1 MSQPPS
7 APASGNRY
15 RTVALAAAAGTTIEW
30 YDFFIYA
37 LCTGLVFG
45 KVFFA
50 GLGEDSMIISF
61 ATIGI
66 SFFFRPVGAALAGH
80 LGDRLGRRAMLIA
93 TLVLMGA
100 STTLIGLVPT
110 RDSIGMAAPVILVLL
125 RILQG
130 LSAGGEWGGAAL
142 ISVEHA
148 PTEQRGKFGAF
159 PQLGAPL
166 GLLLANGV
174 LALITGLTSDEQFQ
188 SWGWRIPFLLSVV
201 LVGAGFVI
209 RRKVEESPVYEEL
222 KESGSQSRTPL
233 ASLFRHHWPL
243 VVAGALLFAANNA
256 VGYMTTGGY
265 VQAYSV
271 NHLKM
276 DKTTILIC
284 VMVAAVGW
292 LTSTMAGGRW
302 SDRIGR
308 LRVYRIG
315 FVIQLAW
322 MFPFFALLNTAKP
335 GLVVLA
341 LVLYSVGLGLTYG
354 PQSALF
360 SEMFPTAVRYS
371 GAALSYAIGAVLGG
385 AFAPMIAEALQSST
399 GTVYSVGVYLTGVT
413 VIGLVVTFFVKE
425 RKGVSLTDT
434 SAEAPAITPTVQ
446 HSTPHFPTE
455 ESPA

>member
-1 MSQPPS
+1 MSKPTQ
-7 APASGNRY
+7 APGSRQH
-15 RTVALAAAAGTTIEW
+15 RTVALAAMAGTTIEW

-37 LCTGLVFG
+37 LSTGLVFSQ
-45 KVFFA
+45 VFFD
-50 GLGEDSMIISF
+50 GLGEDSLIISF

-93 TLVLMGA
+93 TLLLMGVA
-100 STTLIGLVPT
+100 TTLIGLVPT
-110 RDSIGMAAPVILVLL
+110 QNSIGTAAPVILVLL

-148 PTEQRGKFGAF
+148 PTDQRGRFGAY

-174 LALITGLTSDEQFQ
+174 LALITALTTDDQFLA
-188 SWGWRIPFLLSVV
+188 WGWRIPFLLSVV
-201 LVGAGFVI
+201 LVAAGFVI
-209 RRKVEESPVYEEL
+209 RRKVDESPVYQEL
-222 KESGSQSRTPL
+222 KKSGTHARTPL
-233 ASLFRHHWPL
+233 ATLFKNHWPL
-243 VVAGALLFAANNA
+243 VLAGALLFAANNA

-271 NHLKM
+271 NHLDM
-276 DKTTILIC
+276 DPTTILIC

-292 LTSTMAGGRW
+292 LASTLAGGRL

-315 FVIQLAW
+315 FAIQLAW
-322 MFPFFALLNTAKP
+322 MFPFFALLNTANAA
-335 GLVVLA
+335 LVVLA
-341 LVLYSVGLGLTYG
+341 LVLYSIGLGLTYG
-354 PQSALF
+354 PQAALF
-360 SEMFPTAVRYS
+360 SEMYPTAVRYS

-385 AFAPMIAEALQSST
+385 AFAPMIAEALQSGT
-399 GTVYSVGVYLTGVT
+399 GTVYSVGVYLASVT
-413 VIGLVVTFFVKE
+413 AVGLGVTFFLKD
-425 RKGVSLTDT
+425 RKGVPLSD
-434 SAEAPAITPTVQ
+434 AETGQ
-446 HSTPHFPTE
+446 E
-455 ESPA
+455 EDRTAVTA

>member
-1 MSQPPS
+1 MSQPL
-7 APASGNRY
+7 PASRSRH
-15 RTVALAAAAGTTIEW
+15 RTVALAAMAGTTIEW

-37 LCTGLVFG
+37 LCTGLVFN
-45 KVFFA
+45 KVFFN
-50 GLGEDSMIISF
+50 GLGEDSLIISF

-93 TLVLMGA
+93 TLLLMGVA
-100 STTLIGLVPT
+100 TTLIGLVPT
-110 RDSIGMAAPVILVLL
+110 PDSIGIAAPAILVLL

-148 PTEQRGKFGAF
+148 PTGQRGRFGSY

-174 LALITGLTSDEQFQ
+174 LASITAVTTDDQFL

-201 LVGAGFVI
+201 LVVAGFII
-209 RRKVEESPVYEEL
+209 RRKVDESPVYQEL
-222 KESGSQSRTPL
+222 KESGNRSRTPL
-233 ASLFRHHWPL
+233 AALFKHHWPL
-243 VVAGALLFAANNA
+243 VVAGTLLFAANNA

-265 VQAYSV
+265 VQSYSV
-271 NHLKM
+271 NHLGM
-276 DKTTILIC
+276 DPTTILIC

-292 LTSTMAGGRW
+292 LASTLAGGIL

-308 LRVYRIG
+308 LRVYQIG
-315 FVIQLAW
+315 FIIQLAW
-322 MFPFFALLNTAKP
+322 MFPFFALLNTANP

-341 LVLYSVGLGLTYG
+341 LVLYSIGLGLSYG
-354 PQSALF
+354 PQAALF
-360 SEMFPTAVRYS
+360 SELYPTAVRYS
-371 GAALSYAIGAVLGG
+371 GAAMSYAIGAVLGG
-385 AFAPMIAEALQSST
+385 AFAPMIAEALQTST

-413 VIGLVVTFFVKE
+413 VVGLVVTFVLKE
-425 RKGVSLTDT
+425 RQGVSLSD
-434 SAEAPAITPTVQ
+434 AEAVQ
-446 HSTPHFPTE
+446 QDGQAAMT
-455 ESPA
+455 A

>member
-1 MSQPPS
+1 MSQPS
-7 APASGNRY
+7 TAPGRRY
-15 RTVALAAAAGTTIEW
+15 RTVALAAMAGTTIEW

-37 LCTGLVFG
+37 LCTGLVFS
-45 KVFFA
+45 KVFFE
-50 GLGEDSMIISF
+50 GFGEDSLIISF

-93 TLVLMGA
+93 TLVLMGV

-110 RDSIGMAAPVILVLL
+110 RDSIGIAAPVLLVFL

-130 LSAGGEWGGAAL
+130 MSAGGEWGGAAL

-148 PTEQRGKFGAF
+148 PTGKRGRFGAF

-174 LALITGLTSDEQFQ
+174 LALITALTSDEQFLA
-188 SWGWRIPFLLSVV
+188 WGWRIPFLLSVV
-201 LVGAGFVI
+201 LVAAGFVI
-209 RRKVEESPVYEEL
+209 RRKVDESPVYQEL
-222 KESGSQSRTPL
+222 KESGNHARTPL
-233 ASLFRHHWPL
+233 ATLFRHHWPL

-271 NHLKM
+271 NHLKINP
-276 DKTTILIC
+276 TTILIC

-292 LTSTMAGGRW
+292 LASTLAGGIW

-308 LRVYRIG
+308 IRVYRIG
-315 FVIQLAW
+315 FIIQLAW
-322 MFPFFALLNTAKP
+322 MFPFFALLNTAST

-341 LVLYSVGLGLTYG
+341 LVVYSIGLGLTYG
-354 PQSALF
+354 PQAALF
-360 SEMFPTAVRYS
+360 AELYPTAVRYS

-385 AFAPMIAEALQSST
+385 AFAPMIAEALQTST
-399 GTVYSVGVYLTGVT
+399 GTVYSVGAYLAAVT
-413 VIGLVVTFFVKE
+413 VVGLTVTFFLKE
-425 RKGVSLTDT
+425 RRDVPLDGTGTDT
-434 SAEAPAITPTVQ
+434 GQHNEQATV
-446 HSTPHFPTE
+446 T
-455 ESPA
+455 A

>member
-1 MSQPPS
+1 MSPS
-7 APASGNRY
+7 AQASGTRSQH
-15 RTVALAAAAGTTIEW
+15 RTVALAAMAGTTIEW

-45 KVFFA
+45 SQFFD
-50 GLGEDSMIISF
+50 GLGEDSLIISF

-93 TLVLMGA
+93 TLLLMGV
-100 STTLIGLVPT
+100 STTLIGLVPSSA
-110 RDSIGMAAPVILVLL
+110 SIGASAPVILVFL

-148 PTEQRGKFGAF
+148 PAAQRGRFGSY

-166 GLLLANGV
+166 GLLLANGA
-174 LALITGLTSDEQFQ
+174 LAAVTALTTDDQFLA
-188 SWGWRIPFLLSVV
+188 WGWRIPFLLSVV
-201 LVGAGFVI
+201 LVAAGFVI
-209 RRKVEESPVYEEL
+209 RRKVEESPVYQEL
-222 KESGSQSRTPL
+222 KQTGSRSRAPI
-233 ASLFRHHWPL
+233 AALFKNHWPL

-265 VQAYSV
+265 VQSYSV
-271 NHLKM
+271 NHLGM
-276 DKTTILIC
+276 DPTLILIC

-292 LTSTMAGGRW
+292 LTSTLAGGRL
-302 SDRIGR
+302 SDRLGR

-322 MFPFFALLNTAKP
+322 MFPFFALLNTANA
-335 GLVVLA
+335 GLVVVA
-341 LVLYSVGLGLTYG
+341 LVLYSIGLGLTYG
-354 PQSALF
+354 PQAALF
-360 SEMFPTAVRYS
+360 AELYPTSVRYS

-385 AFAPMIAEALQSST
+385 ALAP
-399 GTVYSVGVYLTGVT
+399 
-413 VIGLVVTFFVKE
+413 
-425 RKGVSLTDT
+425 
-434 SAEAPAITPTVQ
+434 
-446 HSTPHFPTE
+446 
-455 ESPA
+455 

>member
-1 MSQPPS
+1 MSQPTP
-7 APASGNRY
+7 APGSQH
-15 RTVALAAAAGTTIEW
+15 RTVALAAMAGTTIEW

-37 LCTGLVFG
+37 LSTGLVFSR
-45 KVFFA
+45 VFFD
-50 GLGEDSMIISF
+50 GLGKDSLIISF

-93 TLVLMGA
+93 TLLLMGVA
-100 STTLIGLVPT
+100 TTLIGLVPT
-110 RDSIGMAAPVILVLL
+110 QDAIGTAAPVILVLL

-148 PTEQRGKFGAF
+148 PTDQRGKFGAY

-174 LALITGLTSDEQFQ
+174 LALITALTTDDQFLA
-188 SWGWRIPFLLSVV
+188 WGWRIPFLLSVV
-201 LVGAGFVI
+201 LVAAGFVI
-209 RRKVEESPVYEEL
+209 RRKVEESPVYQEL
-222 KESGSQSRTPL
+222 KESGNHARTPL
-233 ASLFRHHWPL
+233 ATLFKNHWPL
-243 VVAGALLFAANNA
+243 VLAGALLFAANNA

-276 DKTTILIC
+276 DPTTILIC

-292 LTSTMAGGRW
+292 LASTMAGGRL
-302 SDRIGR
+302 SDRFGR

-322 MFPFFALLNTAKP
+322 LFPFFALLNTANT
-335 GLVVLA
+335 GLIVLA
-341 LVLYSVGLGLTYG
+341 LVLYSIGLGLTYG
-354 PQSALF
+354 PQAALF
-360 SEMFPTAVRYS
+360 SEMYPTAVRYS

-399 GTVYSVGVYLTGVT
+399 GTVYSVGVYLAAVT
-413 VIGLVVTFFVKE
+413 VVGLVVTFFLKE
-425 RKGVSLTDT
+425 RKGVSLSDAAADQQDDRAAVT
-434 SAEAPAITPTVQ
+434 A
-446 HSTPHFPTE
+446 
-455 ESPA
+455 

>member
-1 MSQPPS
+1 MSHPS
-7 APASGNRY
+7 PANGGSRH

-37 LCTGLVFG
+37 LCTGLVFS
-45 KVFFA
+45 KLYFD
-50 GLGEDSMIISF
+50 GLGDDSLIISF

-80 LGDRLGRRAMLIA
+80 LGDRVGRRAMLIA
-93 TLVLMGA
+93 TLLLMGV

-110 RDSIGMAAPVILVLL
+110 SDSIGLAAPILLVLL

-148 PTEQRGKFGAF
+148 PTDQRGRFGAY

-174 LALITGLTSDEQFQ
+174 LALITALTTDDQFL

-209 RRKVEESPVYEEL
+209 RRKVDESPVYKEL
-222 KESGSQSRTPL
+222 KESGSHTRMPL
-233 ASLFRHHWPL
+233 AVLFKSHWPL

-265 VQAYSV
+265 VQSYSV
-271 NHLKM
+271 NSLDM
-276 DKTTILIC
+276 DKTTILLC

-292 LTSTMAGGRW
+292 LASTMAGGIW

-308 LRVYRIG
+308 IRVYQVG
-315 FVIQLAW
+315 FVIQLIW
-322 MFPFFALLNTAKP
+322 MFPFFALLNTANP
-335 GLVVLA
+335 GLITLG
-341 LVLYSVGLGLTYG
+341 LVLYSIGLGLTYG

-385 AFAPMIAEALQSST
+385 AFAPMIAEALESST
-399 GTVYSVGVYLTGVT
+399 GTVYSVGVYLTGIT
-413 VIGLVVTFFVKE
+413 VVGLAVTFFLKE
-425 RKGVSLTDT
+425 RKGVPLGHTAPTDLGGPPTAAQSAAARIPSEET
-434 SAEAPAITPTVQ
+434 SA
-446 HSTPHFPTE
+446 
-455 ESPA
+455 

>member
-1 MSQPPS
+1 MSQPS
-7 APASGNRY
+7 TALGRQH
-15 RTVALAAAAGTTIEW
+15 RTVALAAMAGTTIEW

-37 LCTGLVFG
+37 LSTGLVFNQL
-45 KVFFA
+45 FFQ
-50 GLGEDSMIISF
+50 GFGEDSMIISF

-100 STTLIGLVPT
+100 ATTLIGLVPT
-110 RDSIGMAAPVILVLL
+110 RDSIGMAAPIILVFL

-142 ISVEHA
+142 IAVEHA
-148 PTEQRGKFGAF
+148 PTGKRGRFGAF

-174 LALITGLTSDEQFQ
+174 LALITALTSDEQFLA
-188 SWGWRIPFLLSVV
+188 WGWRIPFLLSVG
-201 LVGAGFVI
+201 LVAAGFII
-209 RRKVEESPVYEEL
+209 RRKVEESPVYREL
-222 KESGSQSRTPL
+222 KKTGNDAKTPL
-233 ASLFRHHWPL
+233 AALFKSHWPL
-243 VVAGALLFAANNA
+243 VIGGALLFAANNA

-271 NHLKM
+271 NHLQM

-284 VMVAAVGW
+284 VMVAAAVW
-292 LTSTMAGGRW
+292 LTSTMIGGIL
-302 SDRIGR
+302 SDKIGR
-308 LRVYRIG
+308 IRVYQIG

-335 GLVVLA
+335 GLIVLA

-354 PQSALF
+354 PQAALF
-360 SEMFPTAVRYS
+360 SEMYPTAVRYS

-385 AFAPMIAEALQSST
+385 AFAPMIAEALQTST
-399 GTVYSVGVYLTGVT
+399 GTVYSVAVYLTAVT
-413 VIGLVVTFFVKE
+413 VVGLATSFFVKE
-425 RKGVSLTDT
+425 RKDVPLGDAVTDQQDEQ
-434 SAEAPAITPTVQ
+434 ATVN
-446 HSTPHFPTE
+446 
-455 ESPA
+455 A

>member
-1 MSQPPS
+1 MSPS
-7 APASGNRY
+7 AQTSGSQSQH
-15 RTVALAAAAGTTIEW
+15 RTVALAAMAGTTIEW

-37 LCTGLVFG
+37 LCTGLVFNSL
-45 KVFFA
+45 FFD
-50 GLGEDSMIISF
+50 GLGENSLIISF

-80 LGDRLGRRAMLIA
+80 LGDRIGRRAMLIA
-93 TLVLMGA
+93 TLLLMGVA
-100 STTLIGLVPT
+100 TTLIGLVPSSS
-110 RDSIGMAAPVILVLL
+110 SIGTSAPVILVLL

-148 PTEQRGKFGAF
+148 PAAQRGRFGAY

-166 GLLLANGV
+166 GLLLANGA
-174 LALITGLTSDEQFQ
+174 LAAVTALTTDDQFLA
-188 SWGWRIPFLLSVV
+188 WGWRIPFLASVV
-201 LVGAGFVI
+201 LVAAGFVI
-209 RRKVEESPVYEEL
+209 RRKVEESPVYREL
-222 KESGSQSRTPL
+222 KESGSRSRAPL
-233 ASLFRHHWPL
+233 AVLFKEHWPL

-265 VQAYSV
+265 VQSYSV
-271 NHLKM
+271 NHLDM
-276 DKTTILIC
+276 DPTTILIG

-292 LTSTMAGGRW
+292 LVSTMAGGIL
-302 SDRIGR
+302 SDRFGR

-322 MFPFFALLNTAKP
+322 MFPFFALLNTANI
-335 GLVVLA
+335 GLVVVA

-354 PQSALF
+354 PQAALF
-360 SEMFPTAVRYS
+360 AELYPAAVRYS

-399 GTVYSVGVYLTGVT
+399 GTVYSVGVYLAGVT
-413 VIGLVVTFFVKE
+413 AVGLAVTFVLK
-425 RKGVSLTDT
+425 KHLGVPLSDAGADEKDEQAALTT
-434 SAEAPAITPTVQ
+434 LKN
-446 HSTPHFPTE
+446 H
-455 ESPA
+455 

>member
-1 MSQPPS
+1 MPPS
-7 APASGNRY
+7 ARTSGSQH
-15 RTVALAAAAGTTIEW
+15 RTVALAAMAGTTIEW

-37 LCTGLVFG
+37 LCTGLVFNSL
-45 KVFFA
+45 FFD
-50 GLGEDSMIISF
+50 GLGEDSLIISF

-93 TLVLMGA
+93 TLMLMGV
-100 STTLIGLVPT
+100 STTLIGLVP
-110 RDSIGMAAPVILVLL
+110 DSSAIGTTAPVILVFL

-148 PTEQRGKFGAF
+148 PTGQRGRFGSY

-174 LALITGLTSDEQFQ
+174 LAAVTALTTDDQFL

-201 LVGAGFVI
+201 LVGAGYVI
-209 RRKVEESPVYEEL
+209 RRKVEESPVYQEL
-222 KESGSQSRTPL
+222 KQSGNRSGTPL
-233 ASLFRHHWPL
+233 AALFRHHWPL

-265 VQAYSV
+265 VQSYSV
-271 NHLKM
+271 NHLGM
-276 DKTTILIC
+276 DASTILIC

-292 LTSTMAGGRW
+292 LASTLAGGRL

-308 LRVYRIG
+308 IAVYRIG

-322 MFPFFALLNTAKP
+322 MFPFFALLNTANA

-354 PQSALF
+354 PQAALF
-360 SEMFPTAVRYS
+360 AELYPTAVRYS

-385 AFAPMIAEALQSST
+385 AFAPMIAEALQTGT
-399 GTVYSVGVYLTGVT
+399 GTVYSVGIYLAGVT
-413 VIGLVVTFFVKE
+413 VVGLVVTFVLKE
-425 RKGVSLTDT
+425 RKDVALSDPET
-434 SAEAPAITPTVQ
+434 AEQSEQAAVT
-446 HSTPHFPTE
+446 
-455 ESPA
+455 A

>member
-1 MSQPPS
+1 MSQPS
-7 APASGNRY
+7 PASRSQH
-15 RTVALAAAAGTTIEW
+15 RTVALAAMAGTTIEW

-37 LCTGLVFG
+37 LCTGLVFNRL
-45 KVFFA
+45 FFD
-50 GLGEDSMIISF
+50 GLGEDSLIISF

-100 STTLIGLVPT
+100 ATTLIGLVPT
-110 RDSIGMAAPVILVLL
+110 RDSIGMAAPIILVLL

-148 PTEQRGKFGAF
+148 PTGQRGRFGAY

-174 LALITGLTSDEQFQ
+174 LASITGITTDEQFL

-201 LVGAGFVI
+201 LVAAGFVI
-209 RRKVEESPVYEEL
+209 RRKVEESPVYQEL
-222 KESGSQSRTPL
+222 KESGNQSRTPI
-233 ASLFRHHWPL
+233 AALFKHHWPL

-276 DKTTILIC
+276 DPTTILIC

-292 LTSTMAGGRW
+292 LVSTMAGGRL

-315 FVIQLAW
+315 FVIQLVW
-322 MFPFFALLNTAKP
+322 MFPFFALLNTAHP

-341 LVLYSVGLGLTYG
+341 LALYSIGLGLTYG
-354 PQSALF
+354 PQAALF
-360 SEMFPTAVRYS
+360 AELYPTSVRYS

-385 AFAPMIAEALQSST
+385 AFAPMVAEALQTST
-399 GTVYSVGVYLTGVT
+399 GTVYSVGVYLTAVT
-413 VIGLVVTFFVKE
+413 VVGLAVTFFLKE
-425 RKGVSLTDT
+425 RQGVPLGD
-434 SAEAPAITPTVQ
+434 AESGEQDERAAVT
-446 HSTPHFPTE
+446 
-455 ESPA
+455 A